1 MSSGQIAIRYAN
13 ALLQLGNEKGIAK
26 DLYADAQLLSE
37 SFAENS
43 QFVELLSDPS
53 SSIAQ
58 KVDALKKSLAGRVN
72 SVLIDFLVVMVQK
85 HRADYSYNALLL
97 FIHQYRMQN
106 NILEVKV
113 ESAKVLGERELER
126 ITQYITTTYKK
137 TVELTAEVNPEL
149 VAGIVIIVDGKM
161 VDLSVAGQLKNV
173 RKALGVS

>member
-13 ALLQLGNEKGIAK
+13 ALLQLGNEKGIAG
-26 DLYADAQLLSE
+26 DLYADAQLLSD

-43 QFVELLSDPS
+43 QLVELLDDPS

-58 KVDALKKSLAGRVN
+58 KVDALKRSLGGKIN
-72 SVLIDFLVVMVQK
+72 SVLVDFLVVMVQK
-85 HRADYSYNALLL
+85 HRANYTYNALLL
-97 FIHQYRMQN
+97 FLHQYRIQN

-113 ESAKVLGERELER
+113 ESAKSLGEKELQR
-126 ITQYITTTYKK
+126 ITQYITSTYKK
-137 TVELTAEVNPEL
+137 SVELTSEVNPDL

-173 RKALGVS
+173 RKTLGVN